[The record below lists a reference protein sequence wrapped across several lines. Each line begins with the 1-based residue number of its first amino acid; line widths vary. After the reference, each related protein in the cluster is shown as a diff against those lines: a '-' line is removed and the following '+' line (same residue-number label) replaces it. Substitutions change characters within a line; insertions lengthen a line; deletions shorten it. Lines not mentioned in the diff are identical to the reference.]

1 MCVRVLLRV
10 CEGASE
16 RACAVQ
22 CMKVRKSNGEN
33 KSVRVLGY
41 PHEDIV
47 YSLLLWSWAPSW
59 PLHGPTTCH
68 VKLRPRDRPLV
79 FTAHVILAGAKRPSL
94 LLSSPLP
101 TQASILC
108 LPHHRL
114 KGNEQGQGDHAHTQR
129 WGGKRD
135 RQTREGQPRG
145 VCSCADADPA
155 LFGRARA
162 SSSRHTTC
170 RLPPSPCRL
179 TRLTCTVPRNLR
191 PRLVI
196 IKSKPHLSA
205 PPPPTQPPPSRVPQL
220 Q

>member
-135 RQTREGQPRG
+135 RQTREGQPGRVLLRG
-145 VCSCADADPA
+145 CRSRAV
-155 LFGRARA
+155 RARA
-162 SSSRHTTC
+162 GEQQ
-170 RLPPSPCRL
+170 PSYYLSPASIPMP
-179 TRLTCTVPRNLR
+179 TYT
-191 PRLVI
+191 
-196 IKSKPHLSA
+196 PHLHRA
-205 PPPPTQPPPSRVPQL
+205 AKPPPAVSNH
-220 Q
+220 

>member
-22 CMKVRKSNGEN
+22 CMKVRKSNGG
-33 KSVRVLGY
+33 KQKCQGPRLPPRG
-41 PHEDIV
+41 
-47 YSLLLWSWAPSW
+47 YSLLPPPLVLGSW

-155 LFGRARA
+155 LFERARA
-162 SSSRHTTC
+162 GGQ
-170 RLPPSPCRL
+170 PSYYLSPASIPMP
-179 TRLTCTVPRNLR
+179 TYT
-191 PRLVI
+191 
-196 IKSKPHLSA
+196 PHLRRA
-205 PPPPTQPPPSRVPQL
+205 AKPPPAVSNH
-220 Q
+220 